1 MIFKS
6 FQDLQNHNLFST
18 DIDTMREATYGRV
31 YVLKLAEIRTM
42 DKPELKS
49 YCNKYG
55 NWYNRMKDTNVH
67 GWSKQDTS
75 SPGARCCRAR
85 PSLSY
90 AV

>member
-6 FQDLQNHNLFST
+6 FRDLQNHNLFNT
-18 DIDTMREATYGRV
+18 DIDTMREATYGRT

-42 DKPELKS
+42 DRPELKS

-55 NWYNRMKDTNVH
+55 NWYNQMKDTNVH

-75 SPGARCCRAR
+75 YVALFDYALNRKR
-85 PSLSY
+85 SL
-90 AV
+90 